1 MNIGIAGMG
10 LMGKALALKYEKSGL
25 ELNVYNRTS
34 KKAEKVSSDKIKI
47 CKSPNELVDK
57 SETILLMLSD
67 FNAISDFLSNI
78 SISLINK
85 VIVQMGTIAP
95 DESELLNER
104 ILFLKGEYFEAPVLG
119 SIKQIEENEL
129 ITLFGGSEEQFN
141 NYRKL
146 FEYYSK
152 TVAYIGEIGNAA
164 AVKLALNQLIASQT
178 AVFAMSLGYLR
189 NKNIDTEIFMQI
201 LRDSALYAPTF
212 DKKLQNYLER
222 DFNNP
227 NFPLKHLL
235 KDVRLMKEEFNGKKI
250 NTDILK
256 SVISIIDEG
265 IRNKLGEKD
274 YSAIYQVIH
283 PEK

>member
-95 DESELLNER
+95 GESELLNER

-152 TVAYIGEIGNAA
+152 TVAYIGKIGNAA

>member
-25 ELNVYNRTS
+25 ELNVYNRTV
-34 KKAEKVSSDKIKI
+34 KKAEEVSSDKINV

-57 SETILLMLSD
+57 SEAILLMLSD
-67 FNAISDFLSNI
+67 FKAISDFLSNI
-78 SISLINK
+78 STSLFNK

-95 DESELLNER
+95 GESELLNER
-104 ILFLKGEYFEAPVLG
+104 ILSLKGEYFEAPVLG

-129 ITLFGGSEEQFN
+129 ITLFGGSEKQFN

-152 TVAYIGEIGNAA
+152 TVAYIGKIGNAA
-164 AVKLALNQLIASQT
+164 SVKLALNQMIASQT

-265 IRNKLGEKD
+265 IRNNLGEKD